1 MATAFVDLLHRDEF
15 SLKQAIGN
23 TKKILPILKKR
34 NQSYYAV
41 ANYCEISNWVQ
52 QLFTC
57 KKAGIIPILGM
68 EAFVN
73 NYRCNVIAPGQISV
87 KNLVSG
93 EEKSIYDL
101 DETSRD
107 LTTMDYPI
115 DLFALTVE
123 GYYNII
129 RIHNDSQLY
138 GVDKR
143 PRTSDP
149 YLKGHGK
156 GIVAVMPTPF
166 SEISSLIFNG
176 MKAEALEK
184 FRFYEKIFDQ
194 VYLAVTMAD
203 DPEYR
208 EINDG
213 IISFAT
219 ENDIKIIPV
228 CNSHYI
234 NPSDEEAFET
244 LRKLSRLRGGMS
256 YEIDVCPGMYY
267 RSREE
272 VDLLFQKC
280 LKSEIFTEEIYLK
293 AMENLDELLAQFK
306 ELEIN
311 TDVKL
316 PKFENG
322 PEKLRE
328 KAWKGFLERGY
339 DKKGQAYLDRFN
351 YEMENIVG
359 AGFADYFLVLE
370 EVFNWYKNDLKSI
383 PAFGRGSA
391 AGSLILNCIGCT
403 NMDPLK
409 HHLLFERFL
418 DAERFKLMVQSGG
431 KISGDMCP
439 DVDSDFATT
448 KKEKVKEHFVDVY
461 GEKCT
466 ASIGTCGLMKTKSA
480 LKDLA
485 RLYGVPM
492 EEINAVTAGEMAGYI
507 DDDENPMPLERLKKE
522 FPSLEVLLNK
532 YPQMGNTFEKLR
544 GSITNWG
551 KHAGGVLITDFD
563 LTEQLPLRR
572 DTDGKLVTC
581 WQEGIAS
588 RELGMMGFIKFDIL
602 AIDQLNIF
610 EDTIRLIKE
619 TTGKD
624 IDINSIPMDDYKAL
638 KQLDEHDG
646 VCVFQFDTDLS
657 GRVIDHMKG
666 IKSFE
671 DLGSLSTLMRPAA
684 LANHFDTEFGK
695 RRVDGKGVY
704 VPDCLKPYL
713 GDTFGLP
720 IYQEH
725 IMQAG
730 MYLAGMD
737 KNTAYKFMKLLYKG
751 KMTKDLVPEWKEKF
765 LNGCRN
771 KVESGEVKEGYPESL
786 FEQLLAFQGY
796 GFCASHAKSYS
807 MYSTVGL
814 WFKAYYPLQFMCAN
828 LSVTERSSS
837 RLAQRVRYCQ
847 SKGFKIY
854 PPDIRYAG
862 HKWII
867 HEGGLMAPLGNIKG
881 FGTHD
886 VENVI
891 RNRPYKSAT
900 DFMDKTKLGKSKFE
914 SLCLS
919 GALDCFGERE
929 YLYNWYSE
937 FYSKKS
943 KSKQSQRMELFF
955 DDIEKEDVFDIKTT
969 FSKVE
974 LELAFEELNGFSIQE
989 NLLQKYAKYL
999 QEYSTVKTI
1008 GQAIARNT
1016 NKHFVMLCRVLETT
1030 PFKSKAGREFV
1041 KIVLSDGV
1049 DSIDTVMQRINYN
1062 RFQKQFKAG
1071 NIIILPVQLADGEG
1085 IYIDNLDKKEIK
1097 ILES

>member
-15 SLKQAIGN
+15 SLKQALGN
-23 TKKILPILKKR
+23 TKKILPILKER
-34 NQSYYAV
+34 NHSHYAV

-57 KKAGIIPILGM
+57 KKAEIIPILGM

-73 NYRCNVIAPGQISV
+73 NYRCSAEAPGQVSV

-93 EEKSIYDL
+93 EEKSVYDL
-101 DETSRD
+101 EETSRD
-107 LTTMDYPI
+107 LTTLDYPI

-129 RIHNDSQLY
+129 KIHNDSQLF

-149 YLKGHGK
+149 YLKEHGK

-166 SEISSLIFNG
+166 SEVSSLIFNG
-176 MKAEALEK
+176 MKKEAFEK
-184 FRFYEKIFDQ
+184 FKFYSEIFDQ
-194 VYLAVTMAD
+194 VYLAVTLVED
-203 DPEYR
+203 QEYK

-213 IISFAT
+213 IISFAR
-219 ENDIKIIPV
+219 ENGIKIVPV

-234 NPSDEEAFET
+234 NPSDEEAFLT

-267 RSREE
+267 RSRED
-272 VDLLFQKC
+272 VDLLFKK
-280 LKSEIFTEEIYLK
+280 LKTDIFTEEVYAV
-293 AMENLDELLAQFK
+293 AMKNLDELLVQFK
-306 ELEIN
+306 ELEID
-311 TDVKL
+311 TTIKL

-322 PEKLRE
+322 PENLRK

-339 DKKGQAYLDRFN
+339 DQKGQIYLDRFN

-370 EVFNWYKNDLKSI
+370 EMFNWYRNDLNSI
-383 PAFGRGSA
+383 SAFGRGSA
-391 AGSLILNCIGCT
+391 AGSLVLNCIGCT
-403 NMDPLK
+403 NMDPIE

-418 DAERFKLMVQSGG
+418 DAERFANIVKAGGQVSGG
-431 KISGDMCP
+431 DCP
-439 DVDSDFATT
+439 DVDSDFATN
-448 KKEKVKEHFVDVY
+448 KKEIVKDHFIEVY

-466 ASIGTCGLMKTKSA
+466 ASIGTCGLMKTKSV

-485 RLYGVPM
+485 RLYEVPM
-492 EEINAVTAGEMAGYI
+492 EEINSVTAGEMSGYF
-507 DDDENPMPLERLKKE
+507 DDDENPIPLEKLKKE
-522 FPSLEVLLNK
+522 FPGLEKLLNK

-572 DTDGKLVTC
+572 DPEGKLVTC

-619 TTGKD
+619 TTGKE
-624 IDINSIPMDDYKAL
+624 IDVNKIPIDDYKAL
-638 KQLDEHDG
+638 KLLDEHDG

-666 IKSFE
+666 IKKFE

-684 LANHFDTEFGK
+684 LANRFDSEFGK
-695 RRVDGKGVY
+695 RRTNSSGVY

-713 GDTFGLP
+713 AETFGLP

-730 MYLAGMD
+730 MYMAGFD

-751 KMTKDLVPEWKEKF
+751 KMTKDIVPEWREKF
-765 LNGCRN
+765 LNGCKE
-771 KVESGEVKEGYPESL
+771 KVESGEVESGYPEEM

-796 GFCASHAKSYS
+796 GFCAAHAKSYS
-807 MYSTVGL
+807 MYSAVGL
-814 WFKAYYPLQFMCAN
+814 WFKAYYPLQYMCAN
-828 LSVTERSSS
+828 LSVTERSSA

-847 SKGFKIY
+847 AKGFKIY
-854 PPDIRYAG
+854 PPDVRYAG
-862 HKWII
+862 HKWTI

-881 FGTHD
+881 FGVND
-886 VENVI
+886 VENVV

-900 DFMDKTKLGKSKFE
+900 DFMDKTKIGKSKFE
-914 SLCLS
+914 SLCMS

-929 YLYNWYSE
+929 YLYNWYTE

-943 KSKQSQRMELFF
+943 KTKKPQRMELFF
-955 DDIEKEDVFDIKTT
+955 EDFEQEDIFDIKKT

-974 LELAFEELNGFSIQE
+974 LDLAFEELNGFSIQE

-999 QEYSTVKTI
+999 KDYPSVKTI
-1008 GQAIARNT
+1008 GQAISRDV
-1016 NKHFVMLCRVLETT
+1016 NKHFFMLCRIMEAS
-1030 PFKSKAGREFV
+1030 PFKSKTGKEFV
-1041 KIVLSDGV
+1041 KIVFSDGV
-1049 DSIDTVMQRINYN
+1049 DTIDTVMQRINYN
-1062 RFQKQFKAG
+1062 RYQKQFKAG
-1071 NIIILPVQLADGEG
+1071 NIIILPAQLADREG
-1085 IYIDNLDKKEIK
+1085 IYIDNLDKKEVK